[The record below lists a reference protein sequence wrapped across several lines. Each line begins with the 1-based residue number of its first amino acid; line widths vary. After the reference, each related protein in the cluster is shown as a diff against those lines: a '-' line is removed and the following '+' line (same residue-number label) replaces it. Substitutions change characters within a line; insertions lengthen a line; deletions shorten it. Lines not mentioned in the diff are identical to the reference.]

1 MSTHSLSPMITLLG
15 VSKHFVIEK
24 EGKTTSFTA
33 VQPTDLTVQSGEI
46 YGIIGA
52 SGAGKSTLIRCVNL
66 LERPSEGSVV
76 IDGVDLTAL
85 SERELI
91 TQRRKIG
98 MIFQHFNLLHSRTT
112 FENIALP
119 LELSGT
125 PKAAIASK
133 VGDLLELVG
142 LSDKKEVYPANLSGG
157 QKQRVAIA
165 RALASDPKVL
175 LCDEATSALDP
186 ATTQSIL
193 TLLKK
198 INEELGITI
207 LLITHEMDVVK
218 RICDKV
224 AVMDKGVLIEQG
236 KVGEIFANP
245 QTKLAKSFI
254 RSTFHIGLP
263 NSYLSQLKSEPALGL
278 SPVIQFE
285 FTGNSVDMP
294 LFSLASKQ
302 FDVDFNILTSQMDY
316 AGDIKFGFTI
326 AELIGEGTSV
336 MQAIEFLT
344 AHRVNIEIIGY
355 VE

>member
-1 MSTHSLSPMITLLG
+1 MIALSG
-15 VSKHFVIEK
+15 VSKHFIIEK

-76 IDGVDLTAL
+76 IDDVDLTAL

-91 TQRRKIG
+91 AQRRKIG
-98 MIFQHFNLLHSRTT
+98 MIFQHFNLLHSRTA

-125 PKAAIASK
+125 PKSVIASK
-133 VGDLLELVG
+133 VDDLLELVG
-142 LSDKKEVYPANLSGG
+142 LSDKKDVHPANLSGG

-224 AVMDKGVLIEQG
+224 AVMDRGVLIEQG
-236 KVGEIFANP
+236 TVAEIFANP
-245 QTKLAKSFI
+245 QTELAKSFI

-263 NSYLSQLKSEPALGL
+263 SSYLSQLKSEPALGL

-316 AGDIKFGFTI
+316 AGDVKFGFTI

>member
-15 VSKHFVIEK
+15 VSKQFVIEK